1 MARHAVHVVNGT
13 VDTVTTVT
21 AVTDI
26 TNTVKTNPYNTDH
39 AVDYTHYQT
48 DVLVTNTAVRAASAG
63 RVACSIQNVDATN
76 PVYIRVDGQTATAA
90 IGVKIAPGELYELP
104 SPCSTEAINGIATG
118 GTVSVHITEGVVS

>member
-1 MARHAVHVVNGT
+1 MARHAVHIVNGT

-48 DVLVTNTAVRAASAG
+48 DVLVTNTAVRAANAK
-63 RVACSIQNVDATN
+63 RVSCSIQNLDATN
-76 PVYIRVDGQTATAA
+76 PVYIRIDGQTAITT
-90 IGVKIAPGELYELP
+90 IGIKIAAGELYELIQ
-104 SPCSTEAINGIATG
+104 PCSTEAINGISTG
-118 GTVSVHITEGVVS
+118 GTVSVHITEGLEP